1 MQNDNLG
8 RGDPAPQVSNG
19 FPLSELLR
27 QSQLRLSGHQPIEL
41 HAPIAAHTFAAFRR
55 LGYRRLVPIVP
66 PDAELSPTSSLA
78 RRPECRGKAVGRP
91 GLNGWYGFNWHT
103 SELSSIEL
111 DECQAAGA
119 GVGIRTGD
127 GLIAIDVDSLSET
140 WAARIMR
147 FAHEVLGPASWR
159 IGRAPKVLLPY
170 RVRPEDIDAVG
181 YRVVLFDDGTVFEPN
196 KRPRV
201 ELLAAGRQF
210 VAAGDY
216 PGLKKRYEWP
226 EGVPAYYEL
235 TVVTAEQVATFFAA
249 LAGMLPDANAP
260 RSGTAAVDRRSIVQA
275 SLTGA
280 EEEVRQL
287 VALIP
292 NDVPDYD
299 GYRDMAAAI
308 RGALQD
314 DPETGLEIF
323 REWCDRWEDGEIQPG
338 FDERTYWSIK
348 SPFGLGINFL
358 RSRASRATGEVLT
371 PPELFFAP
379 IADGEEPDTSAFSV
393 PASMTKP
400 AERTTALVVIDPRDW
415 QDRPAPARE
424 WEVPSLIPKNEVT
437 LLYGDGGVGKTLLI
451 HQYATAAA
459 TGQRWLGQDVRAAR
473 TILFLCED
481 DSDELQ
487 RRQVD
492 INRSLGVDCRD
503 LDALRMIPRA
513 GEDNFLAEFD
523 RQTGR
528 MKLTDVW
535 RALRDEALA
544 FGATV
549 IVLDTLADI
558 FSGIDFDRAQVSAFV
573 KGCLRRLAREVGCT
587 VIALGHPSQ
596 AGKSSGDGSSGSTAW
611 NNACRSRLYLRRPE
625 PRKGAPVSMST
636 DTRILESK
644 KSNYG
649 PAGSSITMR
658 WARGAFEVVMA
669 SGVPGASVFA
679 DGAVPQLADKAEAA
693 IVQGIIEFPGER
705 LSAGRT
711 SPFSAVKRLCTLDAE
726 RFGDFPTDELQAA
739 LDRLMARGAIVEHP
753 IGQDNSRRQLF
764 GLRVVPDKLSA
775 AGKSEANSSVD
786 QAQISAAG
794 SAASLQQASPILQ
807 QASGQNPAK

>member
-1 MQNDNLG
+1 M
-8 RGDPAPQVSNG
+8 
-19 FPLSELLR
+19 
-27 QSQLRLSGHQPIEL
+27 
-41 HAPIAAHTFAAFRR
+41 AANTFAAFRQ

-66 PDAELSPTSSLA
+66 PHAELSSTSSLS
-78 RRPECRGKAVGRP
+78 RRPGSRGKAVGRP
-91 GLNGWYGFNWHT
+91 GPNGWRGFDWH
-103 SELSSIEL
+103 SIELTPIEL

-119 GVGIRTGD
+119 GVGIRTGE
-127 GLIAIDVDSLSET
+127 GHIAIDIDSLSET
-140 WAARIMR
+140 WARRVVLQASKT
-147 FAHEVLGPASWR
+147 LGPAPRR

-170 RVRPEDIDAVG
+170 RVCPEDIDAVG
-181 YRVVLFDDGTVFEPN
+181 YRVVLFDDGTGFDPA

-201 ELLAAGRQF
+201 ELLAAGRQY

-216 PGLKKRYEWP
+216 PDLNKRYEWP
-226 EGVPAYYEL
+226 EGVPAYDEL
-235 TVVTAEQVATFFAA
+235 TIVTAEQVNEFFAE
-249 LAGMLPDANAP
+249 LAAKLPDANAP
-260 RSGTAAVDRRSIVQA
+260 RSGAPAVDRRSIVQV
-275 SLTGA
+275 SLMGA

-287 VALIP
+287 VARIP

-323 REWCDRWEDGEIQPG
+323 REWCDRWEDGKIQPG
-338 FDERTYWSIK
+338 FDERTYRSIK

-379 IADGEEPDTSAFSV
+379 IPDGEEPDTSAFGAPTST
-393 PASMTKP
+393 TKV
-400 AERTTALVVIDPRDW
+400 AERPTALVVIDPRDW
-415 QDRPAPARE
+415 QDLPAPTRE

-437 LLYGDGGVGKTLLI
+437 LLYGDGGVGKTLAI

-459 TGQRWLGQDVRAAR
+459 TGRRWLGQEVRAAR

-481 DSDELQ
+481 DPDELH
-487 RRQVD
+487 RRQDD
-492 INRSLGVDCRD
+492 INRALGVDCRD
-503 LDALRMIPRA
+503 LGALRMIPRA

-535 RALRDEALA
+535 RALRAEALA

-625 PRKGAPVSMST
+625 PRKGAPASMST

-679 DGAVPQLADKAEAA
+679 DGAVPQLADRAEAA
-693 IVQGIIEFPGER
+693 IVQGIEALPGER
-705 LSAGRT
+705 LKVGRT
-711 SPFSAVKRLCTLDAE
+711 SPYSAVRRLCELEAE
-726 RFGDFPTDELQAA
+726 RFSDFPADELQAA
-739 LDRLMARGAIVEHP
+739 LDRLVARGAVVEHP
-753 IGQDNSRRQLF
+753 IGQDNSRRQTF

-775 AGKSEANSSVD
+775 VGGSGANSLVE

-794 SAASLQQASPILQ
+794 FAASLQQASPVLQ
-807 QASGQNPAK
+807 QPSDQNPAK

>member
-8 RGDPAPQVSNG
+8 RGGPAPQAFNG
-19 FPLSELLR
+19 LPLSELLR
-27 QSQLRLSGHQPIEL
+27 LRLSEQQPIEL
-41 HAPIAAHTFAAFRR
+41 PAPAVANTFAAFRR

-66 PDAELSPTSSLA
+66 PDAELSPSSSLS
-78 RRPECRGKAVGRP
+78 RRPGSRGKAVGRP
-91 GLNGWYGFNWHT
+91 GPNGWRGFNWHVT
-103 SELSSIEL
+103 ELSVAEF

-119 GVGIRTGD
+119 GVGIRTGE
-127 GLIAIDVDSLSET
+127 GLIAIDIDSLSEK
-140 WAARIMR
+140 WARRVMLQ
-147 FAHEVLGPASWR
+147 AHETLGPASWR
-159 IGRAPKVLLPY
+159 IGRAPKLLLPY
-170 RVRPEDIDAVG
+170 RVRSEDIDAVG
-181 YRVVLFDDGTVFEPN
+181 YRVVLFDDGTRFEPA

-201 ELLAAGRQF
+201 ELLAAGRQY

-216 PGLKKRYEWP
+216 PGLAKRYEWP
-226 EGVPAYYEL
+226 DGVPAYDEL
-235 TVVTAEQVATFFAA
+235 TEVSAEQVERFFAELNA
-249 LAGMLPDANAP
+249 KLPDANAP
-260 RSGTAAVDRRSIVQA
+260 RSGAAAVDRRAVVQA
-275 SLTGA
+275 SLMGA
-280 EEEVRQL
+280 MDEVRQL
-287 VALIP
+287 VARIP

-299 GYRDMAAAI
+299 GYCAMAAAV

-314 DPETGLEIF
+314 DPDAGLEIF
-323 REWCDRWEDGEIQPG
+323 REWCDRWEEGEIDPG

-348 SPFGLGINFL
+348 SPFGLGIDFL
-358 RSRASRATGEVLT
+358 RSRASRAAGEVLT
-371 PPELFFAP
+371 PPERFFAP
-379 IADGEEPDTSAFSV
+379 IPDGDEPDTSAFGV
-393 PASMTKP
+393 PASTTKV
-400 AERTTALVVIDPRDW
+400 AERPTSLVVIDPRDW

-459 TGQRWLGQDVRAAR
+459 TGRRWLGQEVRAAR

-481 DSDELQ
+481 DADELQ

-492 INRSLGVDCRD
+492 INRALGVDCRD
-503 LDALRMIPRA
+503 LGALRMIPRA
-513 GEDNFLAEFD
+513 GEANFLADFD

-528 MKLTDVW
+528 MKLNDVW
-535 RALRDEALA
+535 HALRDEALA

-611 NNACRSRLYLRRPE
+611 NNACRSRLYLRRPD
-625 PRKGAPVSMST
+625 PRKGAPASMST

-658 WARGAFEVVMA
+658 WAHGAFEVVMA

-679 DGAVPQLADKAEAA
+679 DGAVPQLADRAEAA
-693 IVQGIIEFPGER
+693 IVQGIEALPGER
-705 LSAGRT
+705 LKVGRT
-711 SPFSAVKRLCTLDAE
+711 SPFSAVKRLCALDAE
-726 RFGDFPTDELQAA
+726 RFGDFPSDELQAA
-739 LDRLMARGAIVEHP
+739 LDRLVARGAVVVHP
-753 IGQDNSRRQLF
+753 IGQDNSRRQIS
-764 GLRVVPDKLSA
+764 GLRVVPDKLSV
-775 AGKSEANSSVD
+775 AGESTASSSDD

-794 SAASLQQASPILQ
+794 SAASLQQASPVLQ

>member
-8 RGDPAPQVSNG
+8 RGGPAPQAFNG
-19 FPLSELLR
+19 LSLSELL
-27 QSQLRLSGHQPIEL
+27 QLRLSEQQPIEL
-41 HAPIAAHTFAAFRR
+41 PAPAVPNTFAAFRR

-66 PDAELSPTSSLA
+66 PGAELSPASSLA
-78 RRPECRGKAVGRP
+78 RRPGSRGKAVGRP
-91 GLNGWYGFNWHT
+91 GPNGWRGFNWHAV
-103 SELSSIEL
+103 ELSAAEF

-119 GVGIRTGD
+119 GVGIRTGE
-127 GLIAIDVDSLSET
+127 GHIAIDIDSLSEK
-140 WAARIMR
+140 WARRVMVQ
-147 FAHEVLGPASWR
+147 AHETLGPASWR
-159 IGRAPKVLLPY
+159 IGRPPKLLLPY
-170 RVRPEDIDAVG
+170 RVRVEDIDAVG
-181 YRVVLFDDGTVFEPN
+181 YRVVLFDDGTAFEPA

-201 ELLAAGRQF
+201 ELLAAGRQY

-216 PGLKKRYEWP
+216 PSLNKRYEWP
-226 EGVPAYYEL
+226 EGVPAYDEL
-235 TVVTAEQVATFFAA
+235 TEVSAEQIEGFFAEITA
-249 LAGMLPDANAP
+249 KLPEANAP
-260 RSGTAAVDRRSIVQA
+260 RSGAAAVDRRTVVQA
-275 SLTGA
+275 SLMGA
-280 EEEVRQL
+280 VEEVRQL
-287 VALIP
+287 VARIP

-299 GYRDMAAAI
+299 GYCAMAAAI

-314 DPETGLEIF
+314 DPDAGLEMF
-323 REWCDRWEDGEIQPG
+323 REWCDRWEDGEIDPG

-348 SPFGLGINFL
+348 SPFGLGIDFL
-358 RSRASRATGEVLT
+358 RSRASRAAGKVLT
-371 PPELFFAP
+371 PPELFFEP
-379 IADGEEPDTSAFSV
+379 ITDEPDTSAFGAPV
-393 PASMTKP
+393 VAQA
-400 AERTTALVVIDPRDW
+400 AERPTTLGGIDPRDW
-415 QDRPAPARE
+415 QDRPAPIRE
-424 WEVPSLIPKNEVT
+424 WEAPSLIPKNEVT

-459 TGQRWLGQDVRAAR
+459 TARRWLGQEVRAAR

-481 DSDELQ
+481 DADELH
-487 RRQVD
+487 RRQDD
-492 INRSLGVDCRD
+492 INRALGVDCRD
-503 LDALRMIPRA
+503 LGALRMIPRA

-535 RALRDEALA
+535 RALRAEALA

-625 PRKGAPVSMST
+625 PRKGAPASMST

-679 DGAVPQLADKAEAA
+679 NGAVPQLADRAEAA
-693 IVQGIIEFPGER
+693 IVQGIEALPGER
-705 LSAGRT
+705 LKVGRT
-711 SPFSAVKRLCTLDAE
+711 SPYSAVRRLCELE
-726 RFGDFPTDELQAA
+726 PEQFGDFPADELQAA
-739 LDRLMARGAIVEHP
+739 LDRLVSRGAVVEHS
-753 IGQDNSRRQLF
+753 IGQDKSRRQTF

-775 AGKSEANSSVD
+775 SGEIAASSSVD
-786 QAQISAAG
+786 RAQISAAG
-794 SAASLQQASPILQ
+794 SAASLQQASPVLQ
-807 QASGQNPAK
+807 QASDQNPAK